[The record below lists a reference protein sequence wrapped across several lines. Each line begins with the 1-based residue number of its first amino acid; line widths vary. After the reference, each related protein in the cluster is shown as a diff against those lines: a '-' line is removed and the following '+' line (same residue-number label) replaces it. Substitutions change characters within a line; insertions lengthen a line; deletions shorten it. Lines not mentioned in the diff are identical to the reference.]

1 MPLSE
6 VIVEEAC
13 LPTDQGAILFDRRRI
28 EQAGADLLDP
38 LRWGAIG
45 DAARGGRGQ
54 VWFVRGEFGE
64 AVLRHYRRGGM
75 VGRMVQDSYLWT
87 GAANTRSFREF
98 RLLADLQ
105 RRGLPVPAPLAAGYR
120 REGLSYRADLLT
132 ARIPAAFT
140 LAERLRQVVND
151 QAALESLGNTLRR
164 FHAAG
169 VCHADLNAHN
179 LMIDERRRWWLIDF
193 DRGRLRPPAQGWQ
206 QRRLQRLLRSLRK
219 LGIEQLPGWRAAWE
233 VLVAA
238 HDGRSG

>member
-1 MPLSE
+1 MPLPE

-45 DAARGGRGQ
+45 NAGRGGRGQ

-75 VGRMVQDSYLWT
+75 VGRLVQDSYLWT
-87 GAANTRSFREF
+87 GAAGTRSFREF
-98 RLLADLQ
+98 RLLAELR

-120 REGLSYRADLLT
+120 RQGLLYRADLLT
-132 ARIPAAFT
+132 ARIPAACT

-151 QAALESLGNTLRR
+151 PAALESLGHTLGR
-164 FHAAG
+164 FHAEG

-179 LMIDERRRWWLIDF
+179 LMIDAERRWWLLDF
-193 DRGRLRPPAQGWQ
+193 DRGRLRAPARGWQ
-206 QRRLQRLLRSLRK
+206 QRRLQRMQRSPVK
-219 LGIEQLPGWRAAWE
+219 LGIELLPGWQAAWDQ
-233 VLVAA
+233 LQTA
-238 HDGRSG
+238 HDGRAG